1 MGTTRR
7 NHKCDRS
14 PAVPTKG
21 GVAKKTSTTTTT
33 MTPPRR
39 SGAVVK
45 TVTAT
50 APRAPPRDCILAL
63 PAPPRPSPAASV
75 AFKKGELVGVRTH
88 VCTLATRGQRL
99 ILWLGATVISAAGDD
114 SHLEVKYNN
123 GNFPRDDPSR
133 TVRVATT
140 DVRKRSDAPSNS
152 AMAAT
157 AVNNAAPR
165 TSGDNATQRPTVTGK
180 SLPLLKKLEPKMRQ
194 SAKAFLAH
202 GSSSRWN

>member
-1 MGTTRR
+1 MSRRDLHLGHHPPPRRLPWARPAATTSATG
-7 NHKCDRS
+7 S

-21 GVAKKTSTTTTT
+21 GVAKKTSTTMTT
-33 MTPPRR
+33 MTPHRR

-114 SHLEVKYNN
+114 SHLE
-123 GNFPRDDPSR
+123 
-133 TVRVATT
+133 
-140 DVRKRSDAPSNS
+140 
-152 AMAAT
+152 
-157 AVNNAAPR
+157 
-165 TSGDNATQRPTVTGK
+165 RPTVTGK